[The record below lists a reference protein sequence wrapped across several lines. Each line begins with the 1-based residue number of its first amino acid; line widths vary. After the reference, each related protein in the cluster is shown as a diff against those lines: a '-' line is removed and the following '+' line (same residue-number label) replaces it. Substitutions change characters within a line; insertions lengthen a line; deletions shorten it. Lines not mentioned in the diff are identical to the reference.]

1 MELSRSKID
10 LAMERNNLTIN
21 QVAEK
26 YGVSSQRI
34 RIILNSKNVTPAV
47 VGRMADALG
56 CDVTEIIETEK

>member
-10 LAMERNNLTIN
+10 LAMARNNLTIN

-34 RIILNSKNVTPAV
+34 RIILNSKNITPAV
-47 VGRMADALG
+47 AGRMAKALK
-56 CDVTEIIETEK
+56 CDVAEIIE